1 MTAPTEPAVLSP
13 LPAATARRP
22 ALRLLASAPWSMRV
36 ALGGVLGLLLVALL
50 APLIAPHDPNGI
62 SPAEGLQSP
71 GTAHLFGT
79 DQLGRDIF
87 SRTVYGTRIDLLI
100 GFVGVLVPLVVGTA
114 VGLVSGYRGGWLDAV
129 VGRVIDVI
137 TAFPFLVLVIAIVAM
152 LGPGLRNFFVAVSL
166 VSWVSYARIVRGQ
179 VLSAKQ
185 LDFVVAARSLGFS
198 APRIA
203 LRHLL
208 PNVIAPA
215 IVFGA
220 SDFVLD
226 IVAGASLG
234 FFGLGAPPATA
245 EWGVMIAEG
254 RNFIVTAPWVVV
266 FPGLAIIVVSFFFG
280 LLGDALADA
289 VRRVQA

>member
-1 MTAPTEPAVLSP
+1 MTAVTEPGLP
-13 LPAATARRP
+13 LTPAGTGARGP
-22 ALRLLASAPWSMRV
+22 ALRLFDGSSWTMRFALA
-36 ALGGVLGLLLVALL
+36 GVFGLVLLALL
-50 APLIAPHDPNGI
+50 APVIAPHGPNAI
-62 SPAEGLQSP
+62 SPIEGLQSP
-71 GTAHLFGT
+71 RAAHLFGT

-100 GFVGVLVPLVVGTA
+100 GFVGVIVPLIVGTV
-114 VGLVSGYRGGWLDAV
+114 VGLVSGYRGGWIDAV
-129 VGRVIDVI
+129 VGRLIDVV
-137 TAFPFLVLVIAIVAM
+137 TAFPFLVLVIAIVAV

-166 VSWVSYARIVRGQ
+166 VSWVSYARLVRGQ
-179 VLSAKQ
+179 VLATKQ
-185 LDFVVAARSLGFS
+185 LDYVVAARSLGFS
-198 APRIA
+198 AARVA
-203 LRHLL
+203 VRHLL

-215 IVFGA
+215 IVFAA

-254 RNFIVTAPWVVV
+254 RNFIVTAPWVVL
-266 FPGLAIIVVSFFFG
+266 FPGLAIMLVSFFFG

-289 VRRVQA
+289 VRRV